1 MRAELKPRSHS
12 YLLLQILIQLIL
24 SLSFFLTDLQVFK
37 KLAYWITGS

>member
-24 SLSFFLTDLQVFK
+24 LLLLFFWQTWYLKSEPTK
-37 KLAYWITGS
+37 